1 MFFQQ
6 LQSWQPVSTTRW
18 ILWNPSLPNKFVSGD
33 RQQNGNKPACNS
45 RAWVLQGPPY
55 PDTREQQLLWKLMLQ
70 QFQPQPERAAEMCCV
85 YLSHEEPA
93 LAQHSSYLPPGTS
106 HPMELISLCDSIWES
121 QHQNPAPPSTPLT
134 IGNSGSHL
142 RQLLKPACYC
152 LITAGSSVSIVLSC
166 SFFRPKRSLP
176 STQNHKD

>member
-6 LQSWQPVSTTRW
+6 LQPWQPVSTTRW

-45 RAWVLQGPPY
+45 RGMRCYRAHDILTQGSNSFFESWCCNSF
-55 PDTREQQLLWKLMLQ
+55 R
-70 QFQPQPERAAEMCCV
+70 QPERAAELCCV

-93 LAQHSSYLPPGTS
+93 LAQRSSYLPPGTS